1 MGPKP
6 HSGQE
11 KLAPF
16 PPEDSRRGKPLRPER
31 LSCQGRIV
39 PGGVVRTRL
48 SRGNFQGKIVLQ
60 RKNYPGSITR
70 VAETI
75 GRLPGLHNMERLG
88 DLQLRILRVLWQ
100 HGECTVAQVQQYL
113 AQEQSRLLAYTTVA
127 TMLRKMEARGLVR
140 HRSQGR
146 RFLYQAAVS
155 DEQVSQRLAGYLL
168 DRLFEGSLAQMV
180 NHLLEHRQVDPQELD
195 RLEEL
200 IRRKKGESG
209 T

>member
-1 MGPKP
+1 M
-6 HSGQE
+6 
-11 KLAPF
+11 
-16 PPEDSRRGKPLRPER
+16 
-31 LSCQGRIV
+31 
-39 PGGVVRTRL
+39 
-48 SRGNFQGKIVLQ
+48 Q
-60 RKNYPGSITR
+60 RKYYFGSTTW

-75 GRLPGLHNMERLG
+75 DRLPGLHNMERLG

-100 HGECTVAQVQQYL
+100 HGECTVAQVQQHL
-113 AQEQSRLLAYTTVA
+113 AGEQSRLLAYTTVA

-146 RFLYQAAVS
+146 RFLYQATVS